1 MAQGSSSVDQ
11 LMTPKSTTLLERW
24 ENEFTSSRRPCA
36 FMYASVKK
44 ILTHLLRGNTQS
56 LCYTSQ
62 SMNDNEQTSD
72 VCEYIEYSS
81 AVPGAATKICYYLPS
96 LSVFY
101 LAEMPFQKVQEEEI

>member
-1 MAQGSSSVDQ
+1 
-11 LMTPKSTTLLERW
+11 
-24 ENEFTSSRRPCA
+24 
-36 FMYASVKK
+36 
-44 ILTHLLRGNTQS
+44 
-56 LCYTSQ
+56 
-62 SMNDNEQTSD
+62 MNDNEQTSD